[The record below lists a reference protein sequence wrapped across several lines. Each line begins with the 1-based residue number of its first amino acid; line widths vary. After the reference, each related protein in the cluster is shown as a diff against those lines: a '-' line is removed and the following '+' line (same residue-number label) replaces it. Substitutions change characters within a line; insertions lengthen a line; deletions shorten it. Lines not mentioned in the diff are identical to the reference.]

1 MSKIKKAI
9 KKVSKAEG
17 FQKLSVEQVEN
28 KLNNFDWSQL
38 NKPGINKGDRGQD
51 FETALGIK
59 NGSDLID
66 LIDGELKSFTIGQT
80 IAVTQLQHCLS
91 QIIDDTVEFEDS
103 KVFEKLKQT
112 IYVGFDKVGN
122 FLKSKTINEE
132 NSPEHYL
139 ELAEDYGYIL
149 SLIHI

>member
-59 NGSDLID
+59 NGSDLTD
-66 LIDGELKSFTIGQT
+66 LIDGELKSFTIGQS
-80 IAVTQLQHCLS
+80 IAVTQLKHCLS
-91 QIIDDTVEFEDS
+91 QICVLYTSPSPRDTERS
-103 KVFEKLKQT
+103 RMP
-112 IYVGFDKVGN
+112 
-122 FLKSKTINEE
+122 S
-132 NSPEHYL
+132 S
-139 ELAEDYGYIL
+139 A
-149 SLIHI
+149 